1 MPSALCRQSHLHSG
15 FITPW
20 SISSSRLC
28 SSSEVINLDSSPT
41 QRFQSL
47 TNFLPYPHPS
57 LNIPFPLPLYSLFW
71 HHHSPSYPGEKS
83 GSHSGHPLTTSN
95 TPWGLLINLSQMHP
109 LFSIPSLPWWHPSP
123 PVPWTIG
130 SRWPLAS
137 KVPSKV
143 HPPPLVATANTP
155 LCKLCY
161 LLPKLKT
168 LFGSFRPAG

>member
-41 QRFQSL
+41 QQFQSL
-47 TNFLPYPHPS
+47 ANFLPYPHPS

-95 TPWGLLINLSQMHP
+95 KPWGLLINLSQMRP
-109 LFSIPSLPWWHPSP
+109 LFFYSITALVTSITTCALDHWQQVASGLQSP
-123 PVPWTIG
+123 FQ
-130 SRWPLAS
+130 SAS
-137 KVPSKV
+137 PTSS
-143 HPPPLVATANTP
+143 
-155 LCKLCY
+155 CY
-161 LLPKLKT
+161 SQHST
-168 LFGSFRPAG
+168 T